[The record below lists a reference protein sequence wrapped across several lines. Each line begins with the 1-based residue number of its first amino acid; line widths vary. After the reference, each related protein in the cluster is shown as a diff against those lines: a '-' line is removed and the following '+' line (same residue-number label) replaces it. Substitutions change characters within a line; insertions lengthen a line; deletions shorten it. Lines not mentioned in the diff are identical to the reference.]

1 MFVGFACL
9 SGHIIHCLESLGPE
23 EYLAALDADLSRHIS
38 ENVQMAFPVMN
49 VFNSPLF
56 HRAFAMQAFLHVWRV
71 QQPAF
76 AILSGAKYLVAAL

>member
-1 MFVGFACL
+1 MFVRFAVMV
-9 SGHIIHCLESLGPE
+9 GHIIHCLESLGRE

-56 HRAFAMQAFLHVWRV
+56 HRAFAEVAILHV
-71 QQPAF
+71 
-76 AILSGAKYLVAAL
+76 